1 MRDLWPCVTP
11 CNPLPPLFS
20 SPVQQQKRKE
30 EEEAR
35 HIGLHLPLAAHVTV
49 SGLRDDDSL
58 SSPAV
63 FFVFSTVS
71 AVFGW
76 CSC

>member
-11 CNPLPPLFS
+11 CNPPPPLFS

-49 SGLRDDDSL
+49 SGLCDDDSL

>member
-1 MRDLWPCVTP
+1 MTP
-11 CNPLPPLFS
+11 CNPPPPLFS
-20 SPVQQQKRKE
+20 SPVQQK

-49 SGLRDDDSL
+49 SGLPDDDSL
-58 SSPAV
+58 SSPIV
-63 FFVFSTVS
+63 FSVFSTVS